1 MITSLYLYV
10 DRRNSVQYGWTR
22 TMFSLSMYPGIP
34 RVVAD
39 RIATAFVRER
49 VIRLNN
55 RIKYVD

>member
-1 MITSLYLYV
+1 ML
-10 DRRNSVQYGWTR
+10 DRTDGHGPC
-22 TMFSLSMYPGIP
+22 SMYPGIP
-34 RVVAD
+34 RMAAD

>member
-1 MITSLYLYV
+1 MSPYLYV
-10 DRRNSVQYGWTR
+10 DRGNSIRYGIVR
-22 TMFSLSMYPGIP
+22 ESCSMYPGIP

-39 RIATAFVRER
+39 RIATTFVRER